1 MKNAVTGEAGARW
14 AFMRRFTIYKN
25 DAIYLD
31 RLRLVQTPWFG
42 VYLHR
47 IEQPDLDRDPHD
59 HPWRFGSLVLRGGY
73 VEHFHPY
80 PLVARDLHAHGRT
93 WGRWSWHTMGT
104 ETAHRIRSVEP
115 RTVTLVFVG
124 RRRRDW
130 GFHTDEGFVGW
141 REYLRAQAASVTT
154 ATGTSRTFPTTAG
167 GAS

>member
-1 MKNAVTGEAGARW
+1 MTVENKLQGEAGARW

-59 HPWRFGSLVLRGGY
+59 HPWPFASLVLRGGY
-73 VEHFHPY
+73 REMFHPR
-80 PLVARDLHAHGRT
+80 PRIANHGVERE
-93 WGRWSWHTMGT
+93 WGRWSLHTMGI

-124 RRRRDW
+124 RLVRKW
-130 GFHTDEGFVGW
+130 GFWTEQGFAPW
-141 REYLRAQAASVTT
+141 KEYLAQQAASVTT
-154 ATGTSRTFPTTAG
+154 ATGTSRTFPVG
-167 GAS
+167 KV

>member
-1 MKNAVTGEAGARW
+1 MTSSRVTGEAGARW

-31 RLRLVQTPWFG
+31 RLRIVQTPWFG

-59 HPWRFGSLVLRGGY
+59 HPWSFASCVLRGGY
-73 VEHFHPY
+73 TEQFHPA
-80 PLVARDLHAHGRT
+80 PLVHRDLHVSTRR
-93 WGRWSWHTMGT
+93 WSRWSWHRMDVTA
-104 ETAHRIRSVEP
+104 AHRIRAVDP
-115 RTVTLVFVG
+115 RTVTLVLVG

-130 GFHTDEGFVGW
+130 GFHTEAGFVGW
-141 REYLRAQAASVTT
+141 RDYLRDQAASATT
-154 ATGTSRTFPTTAG
+154 ATGHSRTFPVG